1 MHLAWVRA
9 YSAIR
14 VTKSNRSLIWGNPV
28 GTLENPIIVNGA
40 GDEQYAGC
48 TGYPADSHI
57 VNWLT
62 VSEYCFFFPAARLYR
77 C

>member
-1 MHLAWVRA
+1 MT
-9 YSAIR
+9 I
-14 VTKSNRSLIWGNPV
+14 
-28 GTLENPIIVNGA
+28 GTLEDPILVNGA

-62 VSEYCFFFPAARLYR
+62 VSLPFDTISCGKH

>member
-1 MHLAWVRA
+1 MHRT
-9 YSAIR
+9 R
-14 VTKSNRSLIWGNPV
+14 GENPLTEALPRT

-48 TGYPADSHI
+48 TGFPADSHQ

-62 VSEYCFFFPAARLYR
+62 VCQSKYR
-77 C
+77 FGNYKRYQN